1 MVGAVAS
8 RMARRILLPVLV
20 LLAGMPAVLADPQFP
35 ALTGRVVDDANLLDS
50 AQQQALTEKLAAL
63 EDKTTAQLVVVTLP
77 SLQGEPIEDFG
88 VRLGRHWA
96 IGQKDKNNGV
106 LLIVAP
112 EERKVRIEVG
122 YGLEGVLTDALARVI
137 IDTAI
142 LPRFRAG
149 DMAGGIIAGA
159 EDIVAVL
166 SGGAQEIEQRA
177 LSRPESSDEIF
188 GIIFPLVIF
197 FIILLIF
204 FLVIRGGG
212 SPGSWSSSSGRSA
225 GSSWS
230 GSSGGFSGGG
240 GSFGGG
246 GSSGSW

>member
-1 MVGAVAS
+1 MTW
-8 RMARRILLPVLV
+8 RILLPMLA
-20 LLAGMPAVLADPQFP
+20 LLAGTLAAFADPVFP
-35 ALTGRVVDDANLLDS
+35 VLTGRVVDGANLLDA
-50 AQQQALTEKLAAL
+50 AQEEALTRKLEAL
-63 EDKTTAQLVVVTLP
+63 EEKTSDQFVIVTLP
-77 SLQGEPIEDFG
+77 SLQGWTIEEFG

-112 EERKVRIEVG
+112 EERKTRIEVG
-122 YGLEGVLTDALARVI
+122 YGLEGVLTDALSRVI
-137 IDTAI
+137 IETSI

-149 DMAGGIIAGA
+149 DMAGGITAGA
-159 EDIVAVL
+159 EDIITVL
-166 SGGAQEIEQRA
+166 SGGAGEIEQRA
-177 LSRPESSDEIF
+177 LSRPESSDDIF
-188 GIIFPLVIF
+188 EIIFPLVIF
-197 FIILLIF
+197 IIIVLIF
-204 FLVIRGGG
+204 ILIIRGGG
-212 SPGSWSSSSGRSA
+212 GSSGSWSSSSGRSS